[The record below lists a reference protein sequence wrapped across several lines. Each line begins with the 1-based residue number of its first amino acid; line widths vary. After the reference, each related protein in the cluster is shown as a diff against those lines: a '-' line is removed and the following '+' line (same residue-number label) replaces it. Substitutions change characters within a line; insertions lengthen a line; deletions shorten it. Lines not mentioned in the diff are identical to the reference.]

1 MISRYQSVQA
11 ETCDRGGLLL
21 LLFDKILSEL
31 HRARESLSEPALVA
45 SFEPAVM
52 KVQLG
57 VMELDRTL
65 NHQVLPELASSLHN
79 LYLHILLLVGD
90 AMTERQ
96 SEPLERASRLLGE
109 LRESFGQAARAQEN
123 IGRAV

>member
-11 ETCDRGGLLL
+11 STADRGGLLL

-31 HRARESLSEPALVA
+31 NRAKHLGPGFEASLV
-45 SFEPAVM
+45 

-65 NHQVLPELASSLHN
+65 NHQVLPELANSLHN
-79 LYLHILLLVGD
+79 LYLHVLLLVGD
-90 AMTERQ
+90 ALTERTA
-96 SEPLERASRLLGE
+96 EPLERSIELLGS
-109 LRESFGQAARAQEN
+109 LRESFDHAARAQEQPAA
-123 IGRAV
+123 GRAV